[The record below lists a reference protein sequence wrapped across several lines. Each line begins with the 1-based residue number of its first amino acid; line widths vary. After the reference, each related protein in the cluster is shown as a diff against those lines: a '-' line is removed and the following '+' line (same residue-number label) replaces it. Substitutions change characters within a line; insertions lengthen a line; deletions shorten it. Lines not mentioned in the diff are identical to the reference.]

1 MKLKFTKSE
10 NVAKLEIFHEIT
22 ILQQAMWIKA
32 LRIIWALLHCEVGL
46 LFQITDT
53 SWF

>member
-1 MKLKFTKSE
+1 MKLKFTKNE
-10 NVAKLEIFHEIT
+10 NVAKFEIFHEIT
-22 ILQQAMWIKA
+22 ILQQAIWIKA
-32 LRIIWALLHCEVGL
+32 LRVIWALLHYEVEL